1 MTNSLRTL
9 GWLAL
14 AVPLAVAACANLDRD
29 DRGTLQ
35 PQTVSGPCDVKKFF
49 LLNLTAVHTTMS
61 VAGTGQACTITII
74 NPDLQVVHHGR
85 AGHDTPR
92 CMARRTAGL
101 LAGGAQASVSYTPQ
115 PGYAGPD
122 RFTLT
127 LEPHD
132 RPWRWTWR
140 CSPAAR

>member
-9 GWLAL
+9 GWLTL

-49 LLNLTAVHTTMS
+49 ILNLTAVKTTMS
-61 VAGTGQACTITII
+61 VAGTGQACTFTIF
-74 NPDLQVVHHGR
+74 NPDLQIVTTAALVTTPPLHGH
-85 AGHDTPR
+85 AE
-92 CMARRTAGL
+92 AGL
-101 LAGGAQASVSYTPQ
+101 PLAGRQASVSYTPQ

-132 RPWRWTWR
+132 RAVAVDVAVQP
-140 CSPAAR
+140 PAR